1 MIQSILD
8 ALDTDISYLVAMLL
22 VLFYAWSRFNTPRT
36 VRSETSRFQFYGS
49 GVAYVICC
57 EAMLL
62 IITWLVKD
70 NPDAINWLHMGA
82 EGSVSKEVSGFDAPA
97 IGALMLTTLLPSFPF
112 LRDFDAGMLS
122 FFHGMGAIPVNAIRW
137 VQRLGS
143 VSFVMTESAL
153 ERARQYVRCRPDL
166 QDDLAL
172 KLVIDPEG
180 ARIPHAFTEVVVL
193 YVAYRDLEI
202 QPRFV
207 SAFHEIDVEF
217 EAKMA
222 NFFAHSLG
230 YFATIDQLSA
240 QKLQP
245 PADATENIRK
255 VILASAADVKL
266 MLARALLYSCNND
279 LAVANKFRAM
289 GFAIPPAK
297 RILIPANLLCLDLL
311 GVIALFIV
319 STVLSANTMPIEKA
333 FSIGVLVAF
342 NHVIAAIA
350 ALVPK
355 QAWKFADIEQSNER
369 PWLAYF
375 LSTLAALLVGLTAS
389 YAFYL
394 YRIHFFDA
402 SGPVLPFSAQ
412 CKWLVLSTVLA
423 LALAF
428 ECDNFRNDVPPPL
441 LRWAEGAG
449 LGVLMGMVGAFV
461 VYWLRVDQALLH
473 ANDKPPSLLVPILL
487 SAAIGAL
494 FGSTIPHWYRTS
506 VSRVTKPPRPDSLAT
521 PAAI

>member
-70 NPDAINWLHMGA
+70 NPNAINWLHMGA
-82 EGSVSKEVSGFDAPA
+82 EGSVGKQVSGFDAPA

-153 ERARQYVRCRPDL
+153 ERARQYVRCRPEL

-202 QPRFV
+202 STP
-207 SAFHEIDVEF
+207 
-217 EAKMA
+217 
-222 NFFAHSLG
+222 
-230 YFATIDQLSA
+230 
-240 QKLQP
+240 
-245 PADATENIRK
+245 
-255 VILASAADVKL
+255 
-266 MLARALLYSCNND
+266 
-279 LAVANKFRAM
+279 FRQCVP
-289 GFAIPPAK
+289 GN
-297 RILIPANLLCLDLL
+297 RY
-311 GVIALFIV
+311 GVR
-319 STVLSANTMPIEKA
+319 SED
-333 FSIGVLVAF
+333 G
-342 NHVIAAIA
+342 
-350 ALVPK
+350 
-355 QAWKFADIEQSNER
+355 E
-369 PWLAYF
+369 
-375 LSTLAALLVGLTAS
+375 
-389 YAFYL
+389 
-394 YRIHFFDA
+394 
-402 SGPVLPFSAQ
+402 
-412 CKWLVLSTVLA
+412 
-423 LALAF
+423 
-428 ECDNFRNDVPPPL
+428 L
-441 LRWAEGAG
+441 LRAQSGLFRDDRPVVCAEAPTPRGCDREYPQGNSGERRRCQTDARKGAP
-449 LGVLMGMVGAFV
+449 LQLQQ
-461 VYWLRVDQALLH
+461 R
-473 ANDKPPSLLVPILL
+473 
-487 SAAIGAL
+487 
-494 FGSTIPHWYRTS
+494 
-506 VSRVTKPPRPDSLAT
+506 SRGRQ
-521 PAAI
+521 